1 MNKMKLNY
9 PYLKKWMGTVVN
21 KGESFSEYDNKPPSK
36 WDESMFSNWF
46 LDNAVDHS
54 NTANQFTEKIFGIPK
69 GTKLISFFETKE
81 NAGSGFNGN
90 KNWNRFGS
98 IKSALY
104 DVWAE
109 IKRKSGSVNSE
120 SKINEYGRKPKAGV
134 QTNYA
139 KEIAHQ
145 TGARESAVKQ
155 WLDMNEADPL
165 SVLQG
170 IGSGRIKRND
180 FIDALM
186 SDNGTLEFLNKYNSD
201 GKWSSVWKAT
211 PKTEGKLPMINIQK
225 VKRMIREAV
234 LKETPQQNKTVKS
247 LLDKWTNEHT
257 TDREEYLYLLSK
269 ITEEALRDANFYHN
283 GVLTKIPNIFRVK
296 PAFDGSNLDKLGF
309 KFGTTVA
316 QKCEWVASDIIGA
329 IEFFLRMNGY
339 QSVADNLVKL
349 LEE

>member
-1 MNKMKLNY
+1 MN
-9 PYLKKWMGTVVN
+9 
-21 KGESFSEYDNKPPSK
+21 
-36 WDESMFSNWF
+36 
-46 LDNAVDHS
+46 
-54 NTANQFTEKIFGIPK
+54 
-69 GTKLISFFETKE
+69 
-81 NAGSGFNGN
+81 
-90 KNWNRFGS
+90 
-98 IKSALY
+98 
-104 DVWAE
+104 
-109 IKRKSGSVNSE
+109 
-120 SKINEYGRKPKAGV
+120 INEYGRKSKTGV
-134 QTNYA
+134 QNNYP
-139 KEIAHQ
+139 KEIAQ
-145 TGARESAVKQ
+145 KTGTRESAVKQ
-155 WLDMNEADPL
+155 WLDMNEVDPL
-165 SVLQG
+165 TILQG

-180 FIDALM
+180 FTDALM

-211 PKTEGKLPMINIQK
+211 PKTEGKLPMTNIQK

-296 PAFDGSNLDKLGF
+296 PTFDGSNLDKLGF

-316 QKCEWVASDIIGA
+316 QKCDWTAADIIGA

-339 QSVADNLVKL
+339 QSVADNLIKL